1 MAERKR
7 SKDGHR
13 ETEEIPGAKGSVSQ
27 QGRTGGG
34 LQRDIASEDELK
46 RAKERPAGSTRVTKS
61 KEQE

>member
-7 SKDGHR
+7 SKDGRR
-13 ETEEIPGAKGSVSQ
+13 ETEEIPGAKGTISQ
-27 QGRTGGG
+27 QGRTGGT

>member
-13 ETEEIPGAKGSVSQ
+13 EPEEIPGAKGGVSQ
-27 QGRTGGG
+27 QGWSGGG
-34 LQRDIASEDELK
+34 LQRGISSEDELK
-46 RAKERPAGSTRVTKS
+46 RAKERPAGSYRVTKP